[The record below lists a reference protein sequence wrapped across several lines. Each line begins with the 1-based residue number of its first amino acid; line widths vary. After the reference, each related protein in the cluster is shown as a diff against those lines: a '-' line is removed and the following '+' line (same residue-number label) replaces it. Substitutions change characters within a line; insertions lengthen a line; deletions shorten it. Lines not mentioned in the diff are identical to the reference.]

1 MQEIKIKTK
10 DRILSVAMQLFSVKG
25 YHAVSIRDIA
35 GAVGIKE
42 SSIYNHFKG
51 KQEIF
56 DTIIQQSIDEMAA
69 YFVGIQVPANKEDNV
84 SMYDG
89 LKFDALYEKISNTFR
104 YYFENENIRML
115 KNILLISQFDNPSC
129 RSLYK
134 RVFYDEPVAIQ
145 TRVFQRMMDIHMF
158 RFADAGQLAVEF
170 YGPVFAMIHLYD
182 TFEDVEA
189 LLRSHLRLFIQCF
202 GTEELL

>member
-10 DRILSVAMQLFSVKG
+10 DRILSQAMQLFSVKG

-56 DTIIQQSIDEMAA
+56 DTMIQQAIKEMEN
-69 YFVGIQVPANKEDNV
+69 YFTQIQVPAGKKDDV

-89 LKFDALYEKISNTFR
+89 LKFDALYEKVCDTFR
-104 YYFENENIRML
+104 VYFENDTIHML

-129 RSLYK
+129 RCLHK
-134 RVFYDEPVAIQ
+134 KIFYDEPIAIQ
-145 TRVFQRMMDIHMF
+145 TKVFRRMMDIHAF
-158 RFADAGQLAVEF
+158 HPADPEQLAVEF

-182 TFEDVEA
+182 NFDDIKDQ
-189 LLRSHLRLFIQCF
+189 LKSHLKLFIQCF
-202 GTEELL
+202 GAEELL